1 MRFTCSFFFCLL
13 LFIGVAH
20 AKNAVKVIDGDTIHI
35 GSKKY
40 RFSGIDTPE
49 MKQTCKK
56 DNQIVMCGVIAKNAL
71 VKKINKQQVNCK
83 EEEIDRYKRIVAE
96 CFVNKGT
103 VINGL
108 DKAAKIA
115 GSLIFHAGTATNANG
130 DVIATGGRVL
140 NVTANAATIGEAQE
154 RAYKAVDRIEWPE
167 GFCRRDIGWR
177 AV

>member
-1 MRFTCSFFFCLL
+1 MRSAYPFFFCLF

-20 AKNAVKVIDGDTIHI
+20 AENSAKVIDGDTIHI

-83 EEEIDRYKRIVAE
+83 EEEIDRYKRIIAE
-96 CFVNKGT
+96 CFVGNESLSKYLVRNGHAVAYRKYSMKFVEDEDYAKQNKL
-103 VINGL
+103 GL
-108 DKAAKIA
+108 WSMSFDYPWDYRAKLR
-115 GSLIFHAGTATNANG
+115 S
-130 DVIATGGRVL
+130 
-140 NVTANAATIGEAQE
+140 
-154 RAYKAVDRIEWPE
+154 K
-167 GFCRRDIGWR
+167 
-177 AV
+177 

>member
-1 MRFTCSFFFCLL
+1 MRFTYSFFFYLYL
-13 LFIGVAH
+13 FLFIGVAH
-20 AKNAVKVIDGDTIHI
+20 AENAVKVIDGDTIHI

-96 CFVNKGT
+96 CFVNNESLSKYL
-103 VINGL
+103 VRNGHAVAYRKYSMKFVE
-108 DKAAKIA
+108 DEDYAKKNKL
-115 GSLIFHAGTATNANG
+115 GLWSMSF
-130 DVIATGGRVL
+130 DYPWDY
-140 NVTANAATIGEAQE
+140 
-154 RAYKAVDRIEWPE
+154 RAKLRSK
-167 GFCRRDIGWR
+167 
-177 AV
+177 

>member
-1 MRFTCSFFFCLL
+1 MRFTYSFFFCLL

-96 CFVNKGT
+96 CFVNNESLSKYL
-103 VINGL
+103 VRNGHAVAYRRYSMKFVE
-108 DKAAKIA
+108 DEDYAKKNKL
-115 GSLIFHAGTATNANG
+115 GLWSMSF
-130 DVIATGGRVL
+130 DYPWDY
-140 NVTANAATIGEAQE
+140 
-154 RAYKAVDRIEWPE
+154 RAKLRSK
-167 GFCRRDIGWR
+167 
-177 AV
+177 

>member
-1 MRFTCSFFFCLL
+1 MRFTYSFFFCLL

-56 DNQIVMCGVIAKNAL
+56 DNQIVMCGVIARDAL
-71 VKKINKQQVNCK
+71 VKKINKQQVSCK

-96 CFVNKGT
+96 CFVNNDSLSKYL
-103 VINGL
+103 VRNGHAVAYRKYSMKFVE
-108 DKAAKIA
+108 DEDYAKQNKL
-115 GSLIFHAGTATNANG
+115 GLWSMSF
-130 DVIATGGRVL
+130 DYPWDY
-140 NVTANAATIGEAQE
+140 
-154 RAYKAVDRIEWPE
+154 RAKLRSK
-167 GFCRRDIGWR
+167 
-177 AV
+177 

>member
-1 MRFTCSFFFCLL
+1 MRFTYSFFFCLL

-56 DNQIVMCGVIAKNAL
+56 DNQIVMCGVIARDAL

-96 CFVNKGT
+96 CFVNNESLSKYL
-103 VINGL
+103 VRNGHAVAYRKYSMKFVE
-108 DKAAKIA
+108 DEDYAKKNKL
-115 GSLIFHAGTATNANG
+115 GLWSMSF
-130 DVIATGGRVL
+130 DYPWDY
-140 NVTANAATIGEAQE
+140 
-154 RAYKAVDRIEWPE
+154 RAKLRSKEISARS
-167 GFCRRDIGWR
+167 GQK
-177 AV
+177 

>member
-1 MRFTCSFFFCLL
+1 MRFTYSFFFYLYL
-13 LFIGVAH
+13 FLFIGVAH
-20 AKNAVKVIDGDTIHI
+20 AENAVKVIDGDTIHI

-96 CFVNKGT
+96 CFVN
-103 VINGL
+103 N
-108 DKAAKIA
+108 
-115 GSLIFHAGTATNANG
+115 
-130 DVIATGGRVL
+130 
-140 NVTANAATIGEAQE
+140 
-154 RAYKAVDRIEWPE
+154 
-167 GFCRRDIGWR
+167 
-177 AV
+177 

>member
-1 MRFTCSFFFCLL
+1 MRFTYSFFFCLL

-96 CFVNKGT
+96 CFVNNESLSKYL
-103 VINGL
+103 VRNGHAVAYRKYSMKFVE
-108 DKAAKIA
+108 DEDYAKQNKL
-115 GSLIFHAGTATNANG
+115 GLWSMSF
-130 DVIATGGRVL
+130 DYPWDY
-140 NVTANAATIGEAQE
+140 
-154 RAYKAVDRIEWPE
+154 RAKLRSK
-167 GFCRRDIGWR
+167 
-177 AV
+177 

>member
-1 MRFTCSFFFCLL
+1 MRFTYSFFFCLL

-83 EEEIDRYKRIVAE
+83 EKEIDRYKRIVAE
-96 CFVNKGT
+96 CFVNNESLSKYL
-103 VINGL
+103 VRNGHAVAYRKYSMKFVE
-108 DKAAKIA
+108 DEDYAKQNKL
-115 GSLIFHAGTATNANG
+115 GLWSMSF
-130 DVIATGGRVL
+130 DYPWDY
-140 NVTANAATIGEAQE
+140 
-154 RAYKAVDRIEWPE
+154 RAKLRSK
-167 GFCRRDIGWR
+167 
-177 AV
+177 

>member
-96 CFVNKGT
+96 CFVNNESLSKYL
-103 VINGL
+103 VRNGHAVAYRRYSMKFVE
-108 DKAAKIA
+108 DEDYAKQNKL
-115 GSLIFHAGTATNANG
+115 GLWSMSF
-130 DVIATGGRVL
+130 DYPWDY
-140 NVTANAATIGEAQE
+140 
-154 RAYKAVDRIEWPE
+154 RAKLRSK
-167 GFCRRDIGWR
+167 
-177 AV
+177 

>member
-1 MRFTCSFFFCLL
+1 MRFTYSFFFCLL

-56 DNQIVMCGVIAKNAL
+56 DNQIVMCGLIARDAL

-96 CFVNKGT
+96 CFVNNESLSKYL
-103 VINGL
+103 VRNGHAVAYRRYSMKFVE
-108 DKAAKIA
+108 DEDYAKQNKL
-115 GSLIFHAGTATNANG
+115 GLWSMSF
-130 DVIATGGRVL
+130 DYPWDY
-140 NVTANAATIGEAQE
+140 
-154 RAYKAVDRIEWPE
+154 RAKLRSK
-167 GFCRRDIGWR
+167 
-177 AV
+177 

>member
-1 MRFTCSFFFCLL
+1 MRFTYSFFFYLYL
-13 LFIGVAH
+13 FLFIGVAH
-20 AKNAVKVIDGDTIHI
+20 AENAVKVIDGDTIHI

-96 CFVNKGT
+96 CFVNNESLSKYL
-103 VINGL
+103 VRNGHAVAYRRYSMKFVE
-108 DKAAKIA
+108 DEDYAKKNKL
-115 GSLIFHAGTATNANG
+115 GLWSMSF
-130 DVIATGGRVL
+130 DYPWDY
-140 NVTANAATIGEAQE
+140 
-154 RAYKAVDRIEWPE
+154 RAKLRSK
-167 GFCRRDIGWR
+167 
-177 AV
+177 